1 MIGQYIEIC
10 PKKTGTDNVL
20 LTNGDLIHT
29 GGEGTVYAGQWFF
42 SNHSTKYIR
51 RLPKSNNLQEALE
64 EYQQETGNCIVN
76 ADDYNKETK

>member
-1 MIGQYIEIC
+1 MQVEKEPFMQASG
-10 PKKTGTDNVL
+10 
-20 LTNGDLIHT
+20 
-29 GGEGTVYAGQWFF
+29 F

-76 ADDYNKETK
+76 DYNKETK